1 MELTMNL
8 SDKDPVLVV
17 VQLTGGNDY
26 LNTVIPHSNPLYHDY
41 RPTVR
46 ITEEETLKIDSNI
59 GFHPSM
65 SPLFDLYN
73 EDKVG
78 IIHGVGYQNSPRS
91 HFRSMDIWHTCEPD
105 TLGTEGW
112 LGRATRDLDPRKE
125 NVATAVSM
133 GPNMF
138 RALSSPGVP
147 VACVEDL
154 ESYGLMTNITDQIQR
169 ERIMDRYKR
178 LYSPALGSG
187 PVMDFLGQTGLDAL
201 KGAEILSV
209 APSLYDSPIEYSD
222 TPISKKLKGI
232 AQIHL
237 AGLGTRIFYADH
249 GSFDSHSNQQGM
261 LASLWKDLCIG
272 IRDFFDDLARH
283 NAADNVLM
291 FLFSEFGRRTHDNGS
306 GTDHG
311 AAGAAFI
318 IGKPV
323 KGGQYGEYPSIELKD
338 LEQGDPVPNTDFRSV
353 YTSIIEDWMK
363 LDAVPIV
370 NGTFEKTDFFKV
382 T

>member
-1 MELTMNL
+1 MELTMNQ

-112 LGRATRDLDPRKE
+112 LGRATRDLDLRKE

-169 ERIMDRYKR
+169 ERIMERYKR

-222 TPISKKLKGI
+222 TTISKKLKGI

-272 IRDFFDDLARH
+272 IRDFFDDLERH

>member
-1 MELTMNL
+1 MELTINQ

-46 ITEEETLKIDSNI
+46 ITEEETLKIDSTI

-154 ESYGLMTNITDQIQR
+154 DSYGLMTNITDQIQR

-222 TPISKKLKGI
+222 TTISKKLKGI

-272 IRDFFDDLARH
+272 IRDFFDDLERH

>member
-1 MELTMNL
+1 MELTINQ

-17 VQLTGGNDY
+17 IQLTGGNDY

-178 LYSPALGSG
+178 LYSPALGRG
-187 PVMDFLGQTGLDAL
+187 PVMEFLGQTGREAL

-209 APSLYDSPIEYSD
+209 APSLYHSPVEYSD

-272 IRDFFDDLARH
+272 IRDFFDDLERH
-283 NAADNVLM
+283 NAADNILM

>member
-1 MELTMNL
+1 MELTINQ

-17 VQLTGGNDY
+17 IQLTGGNDY

-46 ITEEETLKIDSNI
+46 ITEEETLKIDSTI

-154 ESYGLMTNITDQIQR
+154 DSYGLMTNITDQIQR

-222 TPISKKLKGI
+222 TTISKKLKGI

-272 IRDFFDDLARH
+272 IRDFFDDLERH

-363 LDAVPIV
+363 LDAIPIV
-370 NGTFEKTDFFKV
+370 NGIFEKTDFFKV

>member
-1 MELTMNL
+1 MELTMNQ

-17 VQLTGGNDY
+17 IQLTGGNDY

-46 ITEEETLKIDSNI
+46 ITEEETLKIDSTI

-154 ESYGLMTNITDQIQR
+154 DSYGLMTNITDQIQR
-169 ERIMDRYKR
+169 ERIMERYKR

-187 PVMDFLGQTGLDAL
+187 PVMDFLGQSGLDAL

-272 IRDFFDDLARH
+272 IRDFFDDLERH

>member
-1 MELTMNL
+1 MELTMNQ
-8 SDKDPVLVV
+8 SDKDPDLVV

-222 TPISKKLKGI
+222 TTISKKLKGI

-272 IRDFFDDLARH
+272 IRDFFDDLERH

>member
-1 MELTMNL
+1 MELTINQ

-17 VQLTGGNDY
+17 IQLTGGNDY

-46 ITEEETLKIDSNI
+46 ITEEETLKIDSTI

-154 ESYGLMTNITDQIQR
+154 DSYGLMTNITDQIQR
-169 ERIMDRYKR
+169 ERIMERYKR

-222 TPISKKLKGI
+222 TTISKKLKGI

-272 IRDFFDDLARH
+272 IRDFFDDLERH

-363 LDAVPIV
+363 LDAIPIV
-370 NGTFEKTDFFKV
+370 NGIFEKTDFFKV

>member
-1 MELTMNL
+1 MELTMNQ

-209 APSLYDSPIEYSD
+209 APSLYHSPVEYSA

-272 IRDFFDDLARH
+272 IRDFFDDLERH

-363 LDAVPIV
+363 LDAIPIV
-370 NGTFEKTDFFKV
+370 NGIFEKTDFFKV

>member
-1 MELTMNL
+1 MELTMNQ

-17 VQLTGGNDY
+17 IQLTGGNDY

-46 ITEEETLKIDSNI
+46 ITEEETLKIDSTI

-112 LGRATRDLDPRKE
+112 LGRATRDLDLRKE

-209 APSLYDSPIEYSD
+209 APSLYDSTIEYSD

-272 IRDFFDDLARH
+272 IRDFFDDLERH